1 MPIKRR
7 DFLKAA
13 GAGAV
18 LAAVP
23 GLQLAARQATG
34 TLLAGAAAADITPEL
49 GGEFFGYVRPDIHAE
64 GVALRLHAYALVL
77 DDGVRKVALV
87 TADLGEPMVKAEVV
101 ERVRHLGFDEE
112 TVLVAATHTHA
123 GPNAA
128 TGWTAFQIA
137 EAVRLADAAKRPAR
151 AGWAIAHVPD
161 ANLSRSVEAHL
172 ANHGQDLLP
181 GFGTPDHDPDGPDHT
196 RDTALRMLRVEGLD
210 GRPIAAWTHFSVHPT
225 TFVPSNKLFSADF
238 CRVATLRFQQR
249 FAGHAPVAIYTNGNQ
264 GDLITWFD
272 DYNQHAVADRIGM
285 RVARAMGAAWD
296 EAGRALSSDV
306 VVDARRTTVT
316 YQGQEVEPGKRVG
329 GPVGFFGASF
339 FGGAKN
345 GPSIFYWLG
354 TEGKRRPAAAAD
366 PVHGRK
372 ILAAPAPWMP
382 TLELQALRI
391 GDRLLLAVP
400 GEPSVETG
408 RRIRAAALAGAP
420 PGLADAAVVG
430 LANGY
435 HGYFTTPEE
444 YDQQHYEGG
453 HTVFGKHTS
462 LLVQHGHGDLAAAL
476 AAPRARPA
484 PGGGGNTPVPAPVGD
499 GGSTGAIVEQPR
511 RLVQR
516 MQTVQVRWTGGTLGR
531 DRPVGAPFVR
541 VEREA
546 AGGWSVVDDDLGHR
560 IVWWQHGQT
569 YGARWDLD
577 PGLPAGAYRFRI
589 ASARYE
595 LVSEPFV
602 VGASAALRVL
612 GVERSGGDLLF
623 RAQNPPPDPE
633 RNLLARP
640 RTPRGGALRFTQ
652 EGREQVARWDEA
664 AGGWR
669 AASRSDAAVTVAPGG
684 LVDGLGNTNS
694 SAVTVQ
700 VGRVAALEWPP
711 HLGPGGGQTLGPF
724 GEGTFPP

>member
-1 MPIKRR
+1 MHRR

-13 GAGAV
+13 GAGAIV
-18 LAAVP
+18 AAVP
-23 GLQLAARQATG
+23 GLQLAAREPSG
-34 TLLAGAAAADITPEL
+34 TLLAGTAAADITPEL

-77 DDGVRKVALV
+77 DDGVRKIALV

-112 TVLVAATHTHA
+112 TVLLAATHTHA

-128 TGWTAFQIA
+128 TDWTAFQIA
-137 EAVRLADAAKRPAR
+137 EAVRLADQRRRPAR
-151 AGWAIAHVPD
+151 AGWAVAHVPD

-181 GFGTPDHDPDGPDHT
+181 GSGTPDHDPDGPDHT
-196 RDTALRMLRVEGLD
+196 RDTALRLLRVDGAD

-225 TFVPSNKLFSADF
+225 TFIPSNKLFSADF

-249 FAGHAPVAIYTNGNQ
+249 FRGEAPVTIYTNGNQ

-272 DYNQHAVADRIGM
+272 DYNQHAVAHRIGA
-285 RVARAMGAAWD
+285 RVARAMDTAWD
-296 EAGRALSSDV
+296 QAGRVLSGAV

-329 GPVGFFGASF
+329 GPAGFFGASF

-382 TLELQALRI
+382 TLELQALRV
-391 GDRLLLAVP
+391 GDRLLLGIP

-408 RRIRAAALAGAP
+408 RRVRAAALASAP
-420 PGLADAAVVG
+420 PGLADAAIVG

-453 HTVFGKHTS
+453 HTVFGKYTS
-462 LLVQHGHGDLAAAL
+462 LLVQHGHGDLAQTL
-476 AAPRARPA
+476 AVPRPRPA
-484 PGGGGNTPVPAPVGD
+484 PTGGGNAPVAAPVGD
-499 GGSTGAIVEQPR
+499 GGTAGTIVTQPAA
-511 RLVQR
+511 LVQR
-516 MQTVQVRWTGGTLGR
+516 MQTVEVAWTGGLLGR

-541 VEREA
+541 VERET
-546 AGGWSVVDDDLGHR
+546 AGGWTTVDDDLGHR
-560 IVWWQHGQT
+560 IVWWQRGQT

-577 PGLPAGAYRFRI
+577 AALPTGRYRFRLT
-589 ASARYE
+589 SVRYD
-595 LVSEPFV
+595 LRSEPFQ
-602 VGASAALRVL
+602 VGVSTALRVL
-612 GVERSGGDLLF
+612 GVEEAGGRLVF

-633 RNLLARP
+633 RNLVSRARV
-640 RTPRGGALRFTQ
+640 PRGGALRFTRDGA
-652 EGREQVARWDEA
+652 EHVARWDETA
-664 AGGWR
+664 RGW
-669 AASRSDAAVTVAPGG
+669 VAPARGAGPVSVPAGG
-684 LVDGLGNTNS
+684 LVDELGNRNG
-694 SAVTVQ
+694 AVAELRIGQ
-700 VGRVAALEWPP
+700 VAPLQWPP
-711 HLGPGGGQTLGPF
+711 HLGPAGGQTPGPF

>member
-1 MPIKRR
+1 MHRR

-13 GAGAV
+13 GAGAIV
-18 LAAVP
+18 SAVP
-23 GLQLAARQATG
+23 GLRLAAREPSG

-77 DDGVRKVALV
+77 DDGVRKIALV

-112 TVLVAATHTHA
+112 TVLLAATHTHA

-128 TGWTAFQIA
+128 TDWTAFQIA
-137 EAVRLADAAKRPAR
+137 EAIRLADQRRRPAR
-151 AGWAIAHVPD
+151 AGWAVAHVLD

-181 GFGTPDHDPDGPDHT
+181 GFGTPDHDPEGPDHT
-196 RDTALRMLRVEGLD
+196 RDTALRLLRVEGLD
-210 GRPIAAWTHFSVHPT
+210 GQPIAAWSHFSVHPT
-225 TFVPSNKLFSADF
+225 TFIPSNKLFSADF

-249 FAGHAPVAIYTNGNQ
+249 FRGQAPVAIYTNGNQ

-285 RVARAMGAAWD
+285 RVARAMDAAWD
-296 EAGRALSSDV
+296 EAGRTLSSDV
-306 VVDARRTTVT
+306 VVDARRSTVT

-329 GPVGFFGASF
+329 GPAGFFGASF

-391 GDRLLLAVP
+391 GDGLLLGLP

-408 RRIRAAALAGAP
+408 RRVRAAALASAP

-453 HTVFGKHTS
+453 HTVFGKYTS
-462 LLVQHGHGDLAAAL
+462 LLVQHGHRDLAGTL
-476 AAPRARPA
+476 AAPRPRLAA
-484 PGGGGNTPVPAPVGD
+484 GPGGNPPVPAPVGD
-499 GGSTGAIVEQPR
+499 GGTPGVIVEQPR
-511 RLVQR
+511 QLVQR
-516 MQTVQVRWTGGTLGR
+516 MQTVQVRWTGGAQGR
-531 DRPVGAPFVR
+531 DRPVGGPFVR
-541 VEREA
+541 VKRQV
-546 AGGWSVVDDDLGHR
+546 AGAWTPVDDDLGHR
-560 IVWWQHGQT
+560 IIWWQQGQT
-569 YGARWDLD
+569 YGARWDLE
-577 PGLPAGAYRFRI
+577 PGVPTGTYRFHI
-589 ASARYE
+589 TSARYQ
-595 LVSEPFV
+595 LASAPFQ
-602 VGASAALRVL
+602 VGASTGLRLL

-623 RAQNPPPDPE
+623 RAQHPPPDPE

-640 RTPRGGALRFTQ
+640 RTPRGGTLRFTQ
-652 EGREQVARWDEA
+652 DGREQVARWDEA

-669 AASRSDAAVTVAPGG
+669 APSRSDAPVSVAAGA
-684 LVDGLGNTNS
+684 LTDGLGNSNGE
-694 SAVTVQ
+694 AVALQ
-700 VGRVAALEWPP
+700 VGRVAPPVWPP
-711 HLGPGGGQTLGPF
+711 HIGPGGGQTPGPF
-724 GEGTFPP
+724 GQGTFPP